1 MTGKTMAHGGDI
13 YRNQVELDFSVNL
26 NPLPI
31 HKEVRKAMEEAN
43 QRISFY
49 PDPEQAALRAALAR
63 HAGLGEECVFAGN
76 GASELIMAAVRA
88 FLPKKVLLI
97 QPCYSGYRYA
107 LESLTGHG
115 SAVKGFGFPG
125 CRIDDFLLSE
135 RNGFVLTEE
144 VLRRISPD
152 TELIF
157 LTDPWNPTGKN
168 IDDDLL
174 QKILQK
180 ASVSLATVLLD
191 QSFLLLSEKGAG
203 GCDLSGLLKQYE
215 NLVVIRSFTKFLG
228 VPGIRMGAVFSSAEK
243 IGRIRKNLPEWNL
256 SAQAEAV
263 MRSGIRIAED
273 KAYMDEVL
281 TQIRAGRGILSEE
294 LRSLGCRVYDSDAAF
309 LLFYA

>member
-1 MTGKTMAHGGDI
+1 M
-13 YRNQVELDFSVNL
+13 
-26 NPLPI
+26 
-31 HKEVRKAMEEAN
+31 
-43 QRISFY
+43 
-49 PDPEQAALRAALAR
+49 
-63 HAGLGEECVFAGN
+63 
-76 GASELIMAAVRA
+76 
-88 FLPKKVLLI
+88 
-97 QPCYSGYRYA
+97 
-107 LESLTGHG
+107 
-115 SAVKGFGFPG
+115 
-125 CRIDDFLLSE
+125 
-135 RNGFVLTEE
+135 
-144 VLRRISPD
+144 LRRISPD

-309 LLFYA
+309 LLFYAEQDWYQKLLEKGILIRDCSDYPGLGKGYYRIAVKDAAANRRLIECMKSL